1 MAKLIIIRGNS
12 ASGKTSTAKLL
23 QDKLGEGTILVS
35 QDMLRREMLRV
46 KDKVGNV
53 STELLRTMIVFG
65 MTHCKYVI
73 VEGILT
79 KSKHGDMLIEMIN
92 KYQNDAYVY
101 YFDIPFEETLKRH
114 QYKKNVD
121 FGETEMRQ
129 WFLDKDLLG
138 IDNEYVITEEFNQ
151 NQILE
156 LIKRQV
162 MEVEQ

>member
-35 QDMLRREMLRV
+35 QDLLRREMLRE
-46 KDKVGNV
+46 KDKVGNL

-79 KSKHGDMLIEMIN
+79 NRKHGDMLIEMI
-92 KYQNDAYVY
+92 KQYHNDTYAY
-101 YFDIPFEETLKRH
+101 YFDIPFEETLRRH

-121 FGETEMRQ
+121 FGEVEMRR
-129 WFLDKDLLG
+129 WFIDKDFLG
-138 IDNEYVITEEFNQ
+138 TENEYVITEAFSQ